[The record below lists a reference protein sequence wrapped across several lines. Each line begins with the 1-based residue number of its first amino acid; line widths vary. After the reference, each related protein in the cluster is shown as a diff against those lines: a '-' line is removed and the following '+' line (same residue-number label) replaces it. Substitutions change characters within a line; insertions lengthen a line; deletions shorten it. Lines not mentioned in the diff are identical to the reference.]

1 VTLDPWLINWLTMVG
16 FMLTM
21 VGCILTMGD
30 VMLTMGDFNVNPWV
44 MLC

>member
-1 VTLDPWLINWLTMVG
+1 VTLDPWLIYWLTMVG